1 MIVSLLKLRK
11 QLQPYI
17 VELFNASTHFGDP
30 IMRPMA
36 YDFEDDPNP
45 LLRTAADQYV
55 QQPSN

>member
-30 IMRPMA
+30 IMRWRMTS
-36 YDFEDDPNP
+36 
-45 LLRTAADQYV
+45 RTIRTHCSEL
-55 QQPSN
+55 QPISTCSSHLTS